1 MAERAPPIVLSTLE
15 PGPGDYA
22 MPLVGRP
29 WLECSRVLESRVSR
43 GWKDVVFTGSLSQHS
58 SLDPPHAP
66 CSLDLEQ
73 DDNSKLG
80 PFVFS
85 LLLNKI
91 WLDILCD
98 ALEAS
103 MLMTL
108 VLLSTRSLQILRAA
122 FPTYLYLQSSSMLS
136 YLRHFLP
143 PFGDSVQ
150 SLGRHRP
157 CLNH

>member
-1 MAERAPPIVLSTLE
+1 MAERAPPTVLSPLE

-103 MLMTL
+103 TLMTP
-108 VLLSTRSLQILRAA
+108 VLLSTPSLPISHAA
-122 FPTYLYLQSSSMLS
+122 FPTYLYLQNSNMLT

-143 PFGDSVQ
+143 LFENSAQ
-150 SLGRHRP
+150 SPGHHQP
-157 CLNH
+157 YLNH